1 MSISDRY
8 RSLADDIKA
17 FVASQKKQINKD
29 SSPEL
34 NQALRSVS
42 KGYQIVDELREGVGE
57 IPRIRLEDDL
67 TPILMKAHN
76 NLDRGRLAFLDAE
89 DEKSA
94 VTVWELQQT
103 IYRLLNDL

>member
-8 RSLADDIKA
+8 RSLAEDIKA
-17 FVASQKKQINKD
+17 FISVQKKQIGKD
-29 SSPEL
+29 SKPSL
-34 NQALRSVS
+34 QQALRSVK
-42 KGYQIVDELREGVGE
+42 KGYKVIDELREGVGE

-76 NLDRGRLAFLDAE
+76 NLDRGRLEFLDGE

-94 VTVWELQQT
+94 ADVWELQQT

>member
-8 RSLADDIKA
+8 RSLAEDIKA
-17 FVASQKKQINKD
+17 FVAGQKKQINSD
-29 SSPEL
+29 AAPAL
-34 NQALRSVS
+34 QQALRSVS
-42 KGYQIVDELREGVGE
+42 RGYRVIDDLREGVGE

-67 TPILMKAHN
+67 TPVLMKAHN
-76 NLDRGRLAFLDAE
+76 YLDRGRLDYLEAE

-94 VTVWELQQT
+94 AAVWELQQT